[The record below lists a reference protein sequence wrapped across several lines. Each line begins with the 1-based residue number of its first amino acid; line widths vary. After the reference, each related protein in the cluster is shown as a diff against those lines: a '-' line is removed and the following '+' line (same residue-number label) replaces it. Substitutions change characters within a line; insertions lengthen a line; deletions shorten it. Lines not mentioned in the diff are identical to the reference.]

1 LTPKA
6 STKGVDS
13 SIGLVAD
20 ESETAEVFIVAQVRC
35 DVFIDLE
42 SIQRVSGE
50 DFLED
55 ELDG

>member
-1 LTPKA
+1 M
-6 STKGVDS
+6 DS

-35 DVFIDLE
+35 DVFIDLK

-55 ELDG
+55 EPDG